1 MINKKHP
8 DFFQEER
15 ERWGRA
21 HRTVRSLPPGHHP
34 ASGEP
39 SLCSIAMDA
48 GRLRP
53 GISGATPCTLRAE
66 SGHPVAWRLIA
77 RAMRRVSQGV
87 SCKARQASAR
97 QGRAGGHEGGAH
109 RCRQSWGERGDT
121 EEASR
126 GDGPMGDL
134 GTKGDRG
141 AMVGDGAK
149 V

>member
-1 MINKKHP
+1 MQLLAPGGPHLKTNP
-8 DFFQEER
+8 QRPVGATFGAAR
-15 ERWGRA
+15 

-48 GRLRP
+48 GRLSP

-66 SGHPVAWRLIA
+66 RGPPVTWTWRLTA
-77 RAMRRVSQGV
+77 CGV
-87 SCKARQASAR
+87 SVRASVARRQAGA
-97 QGRAGGHEGGAH
+97 GAH

-121 EEASR
+121 EAANR
-126 GDGPMGDL
+126 GEGPMGDL